1 MNERTIYMK
10 QLSVRDCLHVEEFPA
25 YMDGWCKKKPGYV
38 TVSTIGK
45 SGGYDILKAVFTDP
59 NVSDEDKQVVL
70 LTAQHALELS
80 GINSLLSVGNYLVSD
95 APDAGEML
103 QKLIIVMIPCSNPYT
118 YAKQDDAYAGKNE
131 AGIDE
136 YVAFDFN
143 GISFDA
149 ETAPAAHAIKQTLD
163 FYKPDL
169 MMDVHGVIYQNQM
182 VVESLGFSG
191 NPTQRFYNNEFVCQV
206 QQAGTDA
213 GHAMKS
219 LDSLEVLLQTCL
231 ECTDEEINSRF
242 LVQKGRP
249 AQASLY
255 SYYHYHTLGGTFET
269 GWEGSVVPQI
279 LEALRIG
286 CRTWHGEYYAGY
298 PTRTVVGPGINHSLR
313 AYGNTA
319 SMRRKSRIELWKNRD
334 KIGFGL
340 GHPEMPGLES
350 VFIYTDPNVAENV
363 AAYYEPMNDVIAK
376 MAQMCDIDA
385 ERMLK
390 MLDAHYPQHV
400 GYCRNANGDALQIE
414 HGMTVRV
421 GLPFADA
428 RNFTVLYNGYEK
440 QEDELDGYTVTK
452 DANWVYID
460 LHIPADK
467 ISPFAIA
474 MVKYDCTIPQ
484 AGIME
489 F

>member
-1 MNERTIYMK
+1 MK
-10 QLSVRDCLHVEEFPA
+10 QLSIRDCLHVEEFPA
-25 YMDGWCKKKPGYV
+25 YMDGWCRKKPGYV

-136 YVAFDFN
+136 YTAFGYN
-143 GISFDA
+143 GLLFDA
-149 ETAPAAHAIKQTLD
+149 ETAPAAHAIKQVID
-163 FYKPDL
+163 EYKPDVML
-169 MMDVHGVIYQNQM
+169 DTHGVIYQDQM
-182 VVESLGFSG
+182 VIESLGLSG
-191 NPTQRFYNNEFVCQV
+191 SPTQRLYNNEFVRRV

-213 GHAMKS
+213 GYSIKKQ
-219 LDSLEVLLQTCL
+219 DSLEVLLSANQAIKDKET
-231 ECTDEEINSRF
+231 NSHF
-242 LVQKGRP
+242 LVNSDNSI
-249 AQASLY
+249 AASVY
-255 SYYHYHTLGGTFET
+255 SYIHYHTLGGTFET
-269 GWEGSVVPQI
+269 GWEGNCVAQI

-286 CRTWHGEYYAGY
+286 CRVWDGEYYAGY
-298 PTRTVVGPGINHSLR
+298 PTRTVVAPLINHSIR

-319 SMRRKSRIELWKNRD
+319 SMRRKSRVELWKNRGR
-334 KIGFGL
+334 IGLGL
-340 GHPEMPGLES
+340 GHPEMPGLEAA
-350 VFIYTDPNVAENV
+350 IICTDLRNAENI
-363 AAYYEPMNDVIAK
+363 ATYYEPMKDSIAK
-376 MAQMCDIDA
+376 MAQRYDVDA
-385 ERMLK
+385 EPMLK
-390 MLDAHYPQHV
+390 LLDAHYPKHMII
-400 GYCRNANGDALQIE
+400 CNADADADAVQIE
-414 HGMTVRV
+414 HGMTVRM

-428 RNFTVLYNGYEK
+428 RNFTVLYNGHEK

-467 ISPFAIA
+467 ICPFAIA
-474 MVKYDCTIPQ
+474 MVKYDCTIPEV
-484 AGIME
+484 GIME